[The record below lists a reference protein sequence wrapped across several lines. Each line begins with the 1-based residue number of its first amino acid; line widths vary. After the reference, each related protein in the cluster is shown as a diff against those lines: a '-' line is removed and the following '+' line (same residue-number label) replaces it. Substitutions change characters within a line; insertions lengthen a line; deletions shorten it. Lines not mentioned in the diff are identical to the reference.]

1 MNYKVSII
9 NGCVL
14 PHAIGC
20 KVDTRLVSNKFLV
33 KKGKSWFFNLPCG
46 NMSRIFVHVAVLK
59 WIITLHCIYFTLL
72 LLRNNVTIVL
82 SLCFIIWQ
90 VECFRFIL
98 TYTQFYLFL
107 YYPLNIKQYIMT
119 YYTVG
124 VRWCQ
129 FGLFY
134 FPPMQHINLINYLRL
149 FIICDKKCY
158 C

>member
-1 MNYKVSII
+1 M
-9 NGCVL
+9 

-20 KVDTRLVSNKFLV
+20 KVDTRLVLNKFLV
-33 KKGKSWFFNLPCG
+33 KTGKSWFFNLSCG
-46 NMSRIFVHVAVLK
+46 NMSHICVAILN

-82 SLCFIIWQ
+82 SLCFLIWQ

-98 TYTQFYLFL
+98 TYTQFYLIL
-107 YYPLNIKQYIMT
+107 YNPLYIKQYILT

-124 VRWCQ
+124 LRWCQ
-129 FGLFY
+129 FVFFY
-134 FPPMQHINLINYLRL
+134 FPPMQHINLTNYLRL
-149 FIICDKKCY
+149 FIICDKTCY